1 MVSRLL
7 AALGVALTVYG
18 CASAAA
24 QGALPQGSPATQG
37 APVSV
42 AQGEPAAQGAGG
54 HVHYVPPPSA
64 QAAQTSATGAIAP
77 RLQNLGSHTFPV
89 STRNRDAQ
97 TFMNQGLN
105 LAYAF
110 NHAEARRSFREAARL
125 DPELAMAYWGQALV
139 LGPNINALMEPNE
152 EPQAYELV
160 QKAMSL
166 KGRGT
171 AREQAYIEALA
182 ERYSG
187 RAADRQPRDAAY
199 ADAMRRVHE
208 RFPDDLDAAMLYVES
223 VMDLRP
229 WGYWQRDGA
238 PHARTDDI
246 VKLTEQVLTRNP
258 KHPGAVHMYIH
269 LMEGTSTP
277 EKAEQAADT
286 LLTLMPA
293 AGHMVH
299 MPAHIYQRV
308 GRYADAIKS
317 NQLAIA
323 ADEDYIS
330 QCRAQGLYPMAYYP
344 HNIHFLWFAAT
355 ADGQSKLAIESARQ
369 LASKID
375 DDTLKN
381 LPLTA
386 GFRMVPYYALTRF
399 GRWDEML
406 SEPEPPAFSAVLRA
420 MWHYARGLSF
430 VAKNQIPSAEQELR
444 RLIALTADPSMKES
458 LFSPN
463 TAAAIV
469 APAPAVLAGE
479 IAAARGD
486 YDLAISQ
493 LDRAVRLEDS
503 LVYTEPSE
511 FHFPPRLAL
520 GAVLLQ
526 AGRAAEAEIVYW
538 EDLRRHRE
546 NGWALFGLLQALR
559 AQNKTAD
566 AALTESRFKVAWS
579 RADVT
584 LTASRFGR

>member
-7 AALGVALTVYG
+7 AALGVAVTVCG
-18 CASAAA
+18 CASSVAA
-24 QGALPQGSPATQG
+24 QGPP
-37 APVSV
+37 P
-42 AQGEPAAQGAGG
+42 GG
-54 HVHYVPPPSA
+54 HVHYVPPPAA

-89 STRNRDAQ
+89 SARNRDAQ

-110 NHAEARRSFREAARL
+110 NHAEARRAFREAARL

-171 AREQAYIEALA
+171 ARERAYIEALA

-246 VKLTEQVLTRNP
+246 VRLTEQVLARNP

-269 LMEGTSTP
+269 LMEGTATP
-277 EKAEQAADT
+277 EKAEPAADT

-299 MPAHIYQRV
+299 MPAHIYQRI

-406 SEPEPPAFSAVLRA
+406 NEPEPPAFSAVLRA
-420 MWHYARGLSF
+420 VWHYARGLSF
-430 VAKNQIPSAEQELR
+430 VAKNQIPAAEQELR
-444 RLIALTADPSMKES
+444 RLIALTSDPSMKES

-463 TAAAIV
+463 IAAAIV

-493 LDRAVRLEDS
+493 LDRAVRLEES
-503 LVYTEPSE
+503 LVYTEPAE

-520 GAVLLQ
+520 GAILLQ
-526 AGRAAEAEIVYW
+526 AGRAAEAETVYW
-538 EDLRRHRE
+538 EDLRRNRE

-559 AQNKTAD
+559 AQNKAAD
-566 AALTESRFKVAWS
+566 AVLTEARFKAAWS

>member
-1 MVSRLL
+1 MKSLCLIVV
-7 AALGVALTVYG
+7 AGTTVALVSPLT
-18 CASAAA
+18 ASG
-24 QGALPQGSPATQG
+24 QTGRPA
-37 APVSV
+37 
-42 AQGEPAAQGAGG
+42 G
-54 HVHYVPPPSA
+54 HVHYRDQSGP
-64 QAAQTSATGAIAP
+64 QASPTGALAP
-77 RLQNLGSHTFPV
+77 RLQNLGTHTFPV
-89 STRNRDAQ
+89 STRNRQAQ

-110 NHAEARRSFREAARL
+110 NHAEARRAFREAARL
-125 DPELAMAYWGQALV
+125 DPNLAMAYWGQALV

-152 EPQAYELV
+152 EPNAYELV
-160 QKAMSL
+160 QKAVSL
-166 KGRGT
+166 KGRAT
-171 AREQAYIEALA
+171 TREQAYIDALA
-182 ERYSG
+182 HRYSG
-187 RAADRQPRDAAY
+187 KPDDRQPRDTAY
-199 ADAMRRVHE
+199 ADAMRAVHE
-208 RFPDDLDAAMLYVES
+208 RFPNDLDAAMLYVEA

-238 PHARTDDI
+238 PHVRTDDI
-246 VKLTEQVLTRNP
+246 VTLTEQVMARNP
-258 KHPGAVHMYIH
+258 RHPGAVHMYIH

-277 EKAEQAADT
+277 EKAEKAADT
-286 LLTLMPA
+286 LQTLMPA

-344 HNIHFLWFAAT
+344 HNIHFLWFSASE
-355 ADGQSKLAIESARQ
+355 DGQSRLAIESARQ

-375 DDTLKN
+375 DDTLRT

-406 SEPEPPAFSAVLRA
+406 KEPEPPSFSAVLRA

-430 VAKNQIPSAEQELR
+430 VATSRLTEAEEELQK
-444 RLIALTADPSMKES
+444 LEALTADPSMKET

-463 TAAAIV
+463 QSAAIV
-469 APAPAVLAGE
+469 APAPEVLAGE
-479 IAAARGD
+479 IAAARGNFD
-486 YDLAISQ
+486 AAIAH
-493 LDRAVRLEDS
+493 LDRAVRLDDS
-503 LVYTEPSE
+503 LVYTEPAE

-520 GAVLLQ
+520 GAVLLK
-526 AGRAAEAEIVYW
+526 AGRAAEAETVYW
-538 EDLRRHRE
+538 ELLRRNRE
-546 NGWALFGLLQALR
+546 NGWGLFGLMQALR
-559 AQNKTAD
+559 AQNKADD
-566 AALTESRFKVAWS
+566 AALTEARFKTAWA

>member
-1 MVSRLL
+1 MRSVSLVIGVVIAGL
-7 AALGVALTVYG
+7 VLHPDVVLGQAN
-18 CASAAA
+18 
-24 QGALPQGSPATQG
+24 
-37 APVSV
+37 VS
-42 AQGEPAAQGAGG
+42 GG
-54 HVHYVPPPSA
+54 HVHYRDQSGPSA
-64 QAAQTSATGAIAP
+64 SPSGALAP

-89 STRNRDAQ
+89 STRNRRAQ

-110 NHAEARRSFREAARL
+110 NHAEARRAFREAARL
-125 DPELAMAYWGQALV
+125 DPDLAMAYWGQALV

-152 EPQAYELV
+152 EPQAYELI
-160 QKAMSL
+160 KKSLSL
-166 KGRGT
+166 KLRAT
-171 AREQAYIEALA
+171 VRERAYIDALA
-182 ERYSG
+182 QRYSG
-187 RAADRQPRDAAY
+187 KAADRLPRDAAY
-199 ADAMRRVHE
+199 ADAMRKVHE
-208 RFPDDLDAAMLYVES
+208 RFPNDLDAAMLYVES

-238 PHARTDDI
+238 PHVRTDDI
-246 VKLTEQVLTRNP
+246 VALTEQVMARHP
-258 KHPGAVHMYIH
+258 KHPGALHMYIH

-286 LLTLMPA
+286 LQTLMPA

-299 MPAHIYQRV
+299 MPGHIYQRI

-355 ADGQSKLAIESARQ
+355 EDGQSRLAIEAARQ
-369 LASKID
+369 LAAKID
-375 DDTLKN
+375 DETLQS

-399 GRWDEML
+399 GRWDDML
-406 SEPEPPAFSAVLRA
+406 KEPEPPAFSAVLRA

-430 VAKNQIPSAEQELR
+430 VATDRLNDAEQELQK
-444 RLIALTADPSMKES
+444 LTALTGDPSMNEPM
-458 LFSPN
+458 FSPN
-463 TAAAIV
+463 QSRAVV
-469 APAPAVLAGE
+469 APAPEVLAAE
-479 IAAARGD
+479 IAAGRGRFD
-486 YDLAISQ
+486 EAITR
-493 LDRAVRLEDS
+493 LDRAVRFEDS

-520 GAVLLQ
+520 GAILLK
-526 AGRAAEAEIVYW
+526 AGRPAEAETVYW
-538 EDLRRHRE
+538 EHLRRHRE
-546 NGWALFGLLQALR
+546 NGWGLFGLLQALR

-566 AALTESRFKVAWS
+566 AALTEARFKAAWA

>member
-7 AALGVALTVYG
+7 AAFGVAVTVCG
-18 CASAAA
+18 CASSVAA
-24 QGALPQGSPATQG
+24 QGPPS
-37 APVSV
+37 
-42 AQGEPAAQGAGG
+42 GG
-54 HVHYVPPPSA
+54 HVHYVPPPPA
-64 QAAQTSATGAIAP
+64 QASQTSATGAIAP

-89 STRNRDAQ
+89 SARNRDAQ

-110 NHAEARRSFREAARL
+110 NHAEARRAFREAARL

-139 LGPNINALMEPNE
+139 LGPNINAVMEPNE

-187 RAADRQPRDAAY
+187 RPADRQPRDAAY

-238 PHARTDDI
+238 PHVRTDDI
-246 VKLTEQVLTRNP
+246 VRLTEQVLARNP

-269 LMEGTSTP
+269 LMEGTATP

-299 MPAHIYQRV
+299 MPAHIYQRI

-381 LPLTA
+381 VPLTA

-406 SEPEPPAFSAVLRA
+406 NEPEPPVFSAVLRA

-430 VAKNQIPSAEQELR
+430 VAKNQIPAAEQELR
-444 RLIALTADPSMKES
+444 RLIALTSDPSMKES
-458 LFSPN
+458 MFSPN
-463 TAAAIV
+463 IAAAIV
-469 APAPAVLAGE
+469 APSPAVLAGE

-486 YDLAISQ
+486 YDLAIAQ

-503 LVYTEPSE
+503 LVYTEPAE

-520 GAVLLQ
+520 GAILLQ
-526 AGRAAEAEIVYW
+526 AGRASEAETVYW
-538 EDLRRHRE
+538 EDLRRNRE

-566 AALTESRFKVAWS
+566 AALTEGRFKAAWS
-579 RADVT
+579 RADVA

>member
-1 MVSRLL
+1 MKCARVVVMIVAVVVQARLACGQVNVS
-7 AALGVALTVYG
+7 G
-18 CASAAA
+18 
-24 QGALPQGSPATQG
+24 
-37 APVSV
+37 
-42 AQGEPAAQGAGG
+42 GG
-54 HVHYVPPPSA
+54 HVHYRDQSGP
-64 QAAQTSATGAIAP
+64 QASPTGALAP

-89 STRNRDAQ
+89 STRNRQAQ

-110 NHAEARRSFREAARL
+110 NHAEARRAFREAARL
-125 DPELAMAYWGQALV
+125 DPNLAMAYWGQALV

-152 EPQAYELV
+152 EPSAYELV

-166 KGRGT
+166 RSRAT
-171 AREQAYIEALA
+171 PRERAYIEALA
-182 ERYSG
+182 QRYSG
-187 RAADRQPRDAAY
+187 KAEDRQPRDAAY
-199 ADAMRRVHE
+199 ADAMRSVHE
-208 RFPDDLDAAMLYVES
+208 RFPNDLDAAMLYVES

-246 VKLTEQVLTRNP
+246 VALTERVMARHP

-286 LLTLMPA
+286 LQTLMPA

-299 MPAHIYQRV
+299 MPAHIYQRI
-308 GRYADAIKS
+308 GRYADAIKA
-317 NQLAIA
+317 NQLAVA

-344 HNIHFLWFAAT
+344 HNIHFLWFSAT
-355 ADGQSKLAIESARQ
+355 EDGQSRLAIESSRQ

-375 DDTLKN
+375 DEMLRS

-386 GFRMVPYYALTRF
+386 GFRMVQYYALTRF
-399 GRWDEML
+399 GRWEEML
-406 SEPEPPAFSAVLRA
+406 KQPEPPAFSAVLRSA
-420 MWHYARGLSF
+420 WHYTRGLAF
-430 VAKNQIPSAEQELR
+430 VATDRLANAEEELKK
-444 RLIALTADPSMKES
+444 LEALKTDPSMREAM
-458 LFSPN
+458 FSPN
-463 TAAAIV
+463 LSSAIL
-469 APAPAVLAGE
+469 APASEVLAGE
-479 IAAARGD
+479 IAAARGNFD
-486 YDLAISQ
+486 VAIAH
-493 LDRAVRLEDS
+493 LDKAIRLEDS

-520 GAVLLQ
+520 GAILLE
-526 AGRAAEAEIVYW
+526 AGRPAEAETVYW
-538 EDLRRHRE
+538 EHLRRHRE
-546 NGWALFGLLQALR
+546 NGWGLFGLMQALR

-566 AALTESRFKVAWS
+566 AALTEARFKTAWA

>member
-1 MVSRLL
+1 MKYAHVVAVMVAVL
-7 AALGVALTVYG
+7 AHAPLAYG
-18 CASAAA
+18 QVSAA
-24 QGALPQGSPATQG
+24 GP
-37 APVSV
+37 
-42 AQGEPAAQGAGG
+42 G
-54 HVHYVPPPSA
+54 HVHYRNQSGP
-64 QAAQTSATGAIAP
+64 QASPTGALAP

-89 STRNRDAQ
+89 STRNRQAQ

-110 NHAEARRSFREAARL
+110 NHAEARRAFREAARL
-125 DPELAMAYWGQALV
+125 DPNLAMAYWGQALV

-166 KGRGT
+166 R
-171 AREQAYIEALA
+171 ARATSRERAYIEALA
-182 ERYSG
+182 QRYSG
-187 RAADRQPRDAAY
+187 KAEDRQPRDAAY
-199 ADAMRRVHE
+199 ADAMRSVHE
-208 RFPDDLDAAMLYVES
+208 RFPNDLDAAMLYVES

-238 PHARTDDI
+238 PHTRTDDI
-246 VKLTEQVLTRNP
+246 VALTERVMTRHP

-286 LLTLMPA
+286 LQTLMPA

-299 MPAHIYQRV
+299 MPAHIYQRI
-308 GRYADAIKS
+308 GRYADAIKA
-317 NQLAIA
+317 NQLAVA

-344 HNIHFLWFAAT
+344 HNIHFLWFSASE
-355 ADGQSKLAIESARQ
+355 DGQSRLAIESARQ

-375 DDTLKN
+375 DATLKT

-399 GRWDEML
+399 GRWEEML
-406 SEPEPPAFSAVLRA
+406 KEPEPPAFSAVLRT

-430 VAKNQIPSAEQELR
+430 VATNRLPAAEAELQA
-444 RLIALTADPSMKES
+444 LKALTSDPSMKEP

-463 TAAAIV
+463 QAAAIV
-469 APAPAVLAGE
+469 APAPEVLAGE
-479 IAAARGD
+479 IAAARGNFD
-486 YDLAISQ
+486 VAIAH
-493 LDRAVRLEDS
+493 LDKAIRLEDS

-520 GAVLLQ
+520 GAILLQ
-526 AGRAAEAEIVYW
+526 AGRPAEAETVYW
-538 EDLRRHRE
+538 EHLRRHRE
-546 NGWALFGLLQALR
+546 NGWGLFGLMQALR

-566 AALTESRFKVAWS
+566 AALTEARYKTAWA

>member
-7 AALGVALTVYG
+7 AALGVAVTVCG
-18 CASAAA
+18 CASSVAA
-24 QGALPQGSPATQG
+24 QGPP
-37 APVSV
+37 P
-42 AQGEPAAQGAGG
+42 GG
-54 HVHYVPPPSA
+54 HVHYVPPPPA

-89 STRNRDAQ
+89 SARDRDAQ

-110 NHAEARRSFREAARL
+110 NHAEARRAFREAARL

-246 VKLTEQVLTRNP
+246 VRLTEQVLARNP

-269 LMEGTSTP
+269 LMEGTATP

-299 MPAHIYQRV
+299 MPAHIYQRI

-406 SEPEPPAFSAVLRA
+406 NEPEPPAFSAVLRA
-420 MWHYARGLSF
+420 VWHYARGLSF
-430 VAKNQIPSAEQELR
+430 VAKNQVPAAEQELR
-444 RLIALTADPSMKES
+444 RLIALTSDPSMKES

-463 TAAAIV
+463 VAAAIV

-493 LDRAVRLEDS
+493 LDRAVRLEES
-503 LVYTEPSE
+503 LVYTEPAE

-520 GAVLLQ
+520 GAILLQ
-526 AGRAAEAEIVYW
+526 AGRAAEAETVYW
-538 EDLRRHRE
+538 EDLRRNRE

-559 AQNKTAD
+559 AQNKAAD
-566 AALTESRFKVAWS
+566 AALTEARFKAAWS

>member
-1 MVSRLL
+1 MRHLRSI
-7 AALGVALTVYG
+7 
-18 CASAAA
+18 
-24 QGALPQGSPATQG
+24 
-37 APVSV
+37 VSV
-42 AQGEPAAQGAGG
+42 AATVMALVHGHAVLGQTTPSPGG
-54 HVHYVPPPSA
+54 HVHYTEPPGA
-64 QAAQTSATGAIAP
+64 QASPTGALAP
-77 RLQNLGSHTFPV
+77 RLQKLGTHVFPV
-89 STRNRDAQ
+89 STRSGQAQ
-97 TFMNQGLN
+97 VFMNQGLN

-110 NHAEARRSFREAARL
+110 NHAEARRAFREAARL
-125 DPELAMAYWGQALV
+125 DPDLAMAYWGQALV

-160 QKAMSL
+160 QKALSL
-166 KGRGT
+166 KSRAT
-171 AREQAYIEALA
+171 PRERAYIEALA
-182 ERYSG
+182 QRYSG
-187 RAADRQPRDAAY
+187 RAEDRQPRDAAY
-199 ADAMRRVHE
+199 ADAMRKVHE
-208 RFPDDLDAAMLYVES
+208 RFPADLDAAMLYVES

-238 PHARTDDI
+238 PHARTGDI
-246 VKLTEQVLTRNP
+246 VALTEDVIARNP
-258 KHPGAVHMYIH
+258 KHPGAVHMFIH

-277 EKAEQAADT
+277 EKAEKAADT

-308 GRYADAIKS
+308 GRFADAIKS
-317 NQLAIA
+317 NQMAVA
-323 ADEDYIS
+323 ADESYIS

-355 ADGQSKLAIESARQ
+355 ADGQSRLAIGSARQ

-375 DDTLKN
+375 DETLKA

-399 GRWDEML
+399 GHWDEML
-406 SEPEPPAFSAVLRA
+406 AEPEPPAFSAVLRA
-420 MWHYARGLSF
+420 VWHYSRGLSY
-430 VAKNQIPSAEQELR
+430 VAKGQLSSAEAELR
-444 RLIALTADPSMKES
+444 KLVALTTDPSMKEA

-463 TAAAIV
+463 PSSAIV

-486 YDLAISQ
+486 YDLAVSQ

-503 LVYTEPSE
+503 LAYTEPAE

-520 GAVLLQ
+520 GAILLD
-526 AGRAAEAEIVYW
+526 AGRPAEAETVYW
-538 EDLRRHRE
+538 EDLRRNRE
-546 NGWALFGLLQALR
+546 NGWALFGLLQAQR
-559 AQNKTAD
+559 AQKKSAD
-566 AALTESRFKVAWS
+566 AALTEGRFKTAWS